1 MKDTTTTL
9 LKALVI
15 VSIPICF
22 IYYLVWQ
29 SISFANLNREVK
41 KLTQKKEELY
51 KKNYELK
58 SRIAHSTSIDKI
70 DQIYRKTNKKTPTTY
85 TGTQTITLT
94 LPKEFNKT
102 EKK

>member
-1 MKDTTTTL
+1 MREITVTL
-9 LKALVI
+9 LKILI
-15 VSIPICF
+15 TTSIPICF
-22 IYYLVWQ
+22 VYYLVWQ

-70 DQIYRKTNKKTPTTY
+70 DQIYRKTNKKNPPY
-85 TGTQTITLT
+85 IGTQTVTLT
-94 LPKEFNKT
+94 LPKENKQL

>member
-1 MKDTTTTL
+1 MREITVTILKILITT
-9 LKALVI
+9 
-15 VSIPICF
+15 SIPICF
-22 IYYLVWQ
+22 VYYLVWQ

-70 DQIYRKTNKKTPTTY
+70 DQIFRKTNKKNPSY
-85 TGTQTITLT
+85 IGTQTITLT
-94 LPKEFNKT
+94 LPKENKQF